1 MRGDMRGDKRADD
14 ARHVTYAATPEGV
27 KANRVSRYCEDMS
40 DGNYRPWAIA
50 REEDLHRPAAPP
62 PARTRPSF
70 DKTIENDEWKRPAVG
85 ACHRAYMR
93 DEESSTASPPDARGV
108 DDNYTNKLRSVAHE
122 ARRKRE
128 ARQKQEAM
136 HLTVA
141 RGVRQ
146 QAPPA
151 QRRSDRVFVQGVL
164 ASEIGLV
171 ANAASR
177 RGPIIRPNPQDLELA
192 GCHSAFGYVSSQLYA
207 TAELEDAARNKR
219 ALEYRLSL
227 REQVSSD
234 IIRRERSKVNGEA
247 ERKHEEEVRRLER
260 VRLERIR
267 GSKLKMLAAEGVKA
281 EHMALLAHYPI

>member
-1 MRGDMRGDKRADD
+1 MREDD
-14 ARHVTYAATPEGV
+14 ARHVTYAATPESV
-27 KANRVSRYCEDMS
+27 TAHRVSRYCEGMS

-50 REEDLHRPAAPP
+50 RVEDRHRPAAPP
-62 PARTRPSF
+62 GAHARTRPSF

-108 DDNYTNKLRSVAHE
+108 DDDHYTAKLRSVAHE

-136 HLTVA
+136 QLAVA

-151 QRRSDRVFVQGVL
+151 QTGSDRVFVQGVL

-171 ANAASR
+171 ANAACR

-281 EHMALLAHYPI
+281 EHMALLANYPI

>member
-1 MRGDMRGDKRADD
+1 MRVDMRADD

-27 KANRVSRYCEDMS
+27 TANRVSRYYEDMS
-40 DGNYRPWAIA
+40 NRNYRPWAA
-50 REEDLHRPAAPP
+50 SSQPAQ
-62 PARTRPSF
+62 TRPSF

-93 DEESSTASPPDARGV
+93 DEESSTASHPDAKGV
-108 DDNYTNKLRSVAHE
+108 DDDHYTAKLRSIAHQ

-128 ARQKQEAM
+128 ARQRQEAM
-136 HLTVA
+136 QLAATRDVC
-141 RGVRQ
+141 Q

-151 QRRSDRVFVQGVL
+151 QRGSDQVFVQGVL

-192 GCHSAFGYVSSQLYA
+192 GCHSAFGYVSSQLHA
-207 TAELEDAARNKR
+207 TAELRDAARDKR

-227 REQVSSD
+227 QEQVSSD
-234 IIRRERSKVNGEA
+234 KIRRERSNVNGKA

-267 GSKLKMLAAEGVKA
+267 DSKLKKLAAEGVKT
-281 EHMALLAHYPI
+281 EHMALLAKYPI